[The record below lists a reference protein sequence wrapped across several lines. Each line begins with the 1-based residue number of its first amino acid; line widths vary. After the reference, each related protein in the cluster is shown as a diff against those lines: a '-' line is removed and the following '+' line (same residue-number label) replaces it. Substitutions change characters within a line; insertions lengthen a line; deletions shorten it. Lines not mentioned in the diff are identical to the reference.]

1 MNYLKLL
8 FVVNT
13 PEFFLSHRLP
23 LALAARNAGYSVQ
36 IATGPGLACEQI
48 KALGFTHHCLPI
60 SRSGIKPWLEIYS
73 LWSLWRLLHGIRPDI
88 LHLVTIKPVLYGGMM
103 ARLAGIRAVVAAIS
117 GLGSVFVTSN
127 GPGKW
132 LRYGVEL
139 LYRLALKHPQV
150 TAIFQNADDRSVL
163 IELGTV
169 RKDQTKLIR
178 GSGVSLTDHSVEP
191 EPEDELVVTFASR
204 FLREK
209 GICEFIAAVR
219 ILKERGICA
228 HFWLVGQPDHGNR
241 SSISYEEVERWQKEG
256 IIDYLGYRTDI
267 ADVFSRSNLVVLP
280 SYREGLPKVLI
291 EAAASGRAIVTTDV
305 PGCRDAIAPNV
316 TGLLVPARDATA
328 LANVIEKLLN
338 DPDLR
343 QSMGAAGREL
353 AELEY
358 GIDKVVEAHLKIY
371 RELTES
377 CASQ

>member
-8 FVVNT
+8 FVINT

-23 LALAARNAGYSVQ
+23 LALAARDAGHSVQ
-36 IATGPGLACEQI
+36 IATGPGAACEQI
-48 KALGFTHHCLPI
+48 KTMGFVHHCLPI
-60 SRSGIKPWLEIYS
+60 SRSGAKPWMELYS

-103 ARLAGIRAVVAAIS
+103 ARLSGIPAVVAAIS
-117 GLGSVFVTSN
+117 GLGSVFVTSSRSA
-127 GPGKW
+127 KW
-132 LRYGVEL
+132 LRYGVKL
-139 LYRLALKHPQV
+139 LYRLALGHPKV
-150 TAIFQNADDRSVL
+150 MAIFQNADDQSIL

-169 RKDQTKLIR
+169 REDQTILIR
-178 GSGVSLTDHSVEP
+178 GSGVSLTDHSIEP
-191 EPEDELVVTFASR
+191 EPEGELVVTFASR
-204 FLREK
+204 FLKEK
-209 GICEFIAAVR
+209 GILEFIAAAR
-219 ILKERGICA
+219 ILKERGIGA

-256 IIDYLGYRTDI
+256 LIEYLGYRTDI
-267 ADVFSRSNLVVLP
+267 ADVFSRTNLVVLP

-291 EAAASGRAIVTTDV
+291 EAAACGRAIVTTDV
-305 PGCRDAIAPNV
+305 PGCRDAIEPNV

-328 LANVIEKLLN
+328 LANAIEKLLN
-338 DPDLR
+338 DPYLR
-343 QSMGAAGREL
+343 KSMGAAGREL

>member
-23 LALAARNAGYSVQ
+23 LALAARDAGYSVQ

-117 GLGSVFVTSN
+117 GLGSVFVASN

-150 TAIFQNADDRSVL
+150 TAIFQNADDRSL
-163 IELGTV
+163 
-169 RKDQTKLIR
+169 K
-178 GSGVSLTDHSVEP
+178 DHSVEP

-241 SSISYEEVERWQKEG
+241 SSTSYEEVERWQEEG

-267 ADVFSRSNLVVLP
+267 ADVFSRTNLVVLP

-305 PGCRDAIAPNV
+305 PGCRDAIEPNV